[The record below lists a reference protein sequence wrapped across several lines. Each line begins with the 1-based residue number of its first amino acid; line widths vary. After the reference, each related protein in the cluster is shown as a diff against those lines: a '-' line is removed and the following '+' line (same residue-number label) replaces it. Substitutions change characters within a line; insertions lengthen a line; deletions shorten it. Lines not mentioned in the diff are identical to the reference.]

1 MAKKDKQAP
10 APEGEDEKKDG
21 EGADASAEGG
31 KKGFLG
37 KFLSK
42 EFLFSKKMLM
52 FGAPALLVVL
62 LGIGAG
68 TYFMFFSGHS
78 EEEDAKLAES
88 AEPVP
93 VTPPEVA
100 FYDVPNI
107 LVNIQSPDGAPA
119 YLKISLSLELN
130 NEEEKAGVE
139 ALKDRMVD
147 QFQGYLRELRMDDLK
162 GSAGIARVKE
172 ELLRRVNVAA
182 APYKVRDVLLQE
194 MIVQ

>member
-1 MAKKDKQAP
+1 MAKKEKQAP
-10 APEGEDEKKDG
+10 APEGEEGQKDG
-21 EGADASAEGG
+21 EGGEATAESG
-31 KKGFLG
+31 KKGLG

-68 TYFMFFSGHS
+68 TYFMFFSGHG
-78 EEEDAKLAES
+78 EDEAKLAEA

>member
-10 APEGEDEKKDG
+10 APEGEDANKDAAT
-21 EGADASAEGG
+21 EGAEGTEAG

-68 TYFMFFSGHS
+68 TYFMFFSGHG
-78 EEEDAKLAES
+78 EDAAALAE
-88 AEPVP
+88 AEPQP
-93 VTPPEVA
+93 ITPPEVA

-107 LVNIQSPDGAPA
+107 LVNIHSPDGTPA

-130 NEEEKAGVE
+130 NEEEKTGIE

-147 QFQGYLRELRMDDLK
+147 QFQSYLRELRLDDLN
-162 GSAGIARVKE
+162 GSAGTARVKE

-182 APYKVRDVLLQE
+182 APYKVRDVLIQE

>member
-1 MAKKDKQAP
+1 MAKKDKQAQ
-10 APEGEDEKKDG
+10 APDGEEEKKDG

-31 KKGFLG
+31 KKGLK

-42 EFLFSKKMLM
+42 EFLFSKKNLM
-52 FGAPALLVVL
+52 FGAPALLVLL

-68 TYFMFFSGHS
+68 TYFMFFSGHG
-78 EEEDAKLAES
+78 EEESKLAEA
-88 AEPVP
+88 AEAKP

-107 LVNIQSPDGAPA
+107 LVKIQSPDGAPA

-147 QFQGYLRELRMDDLK
+147 QFQSYLRELRMDDLK

-182 APYKVRDVLLQE
+182 APYHVRDVLLQE

>member
-10 APEGEDEKKDG
+10 APDGDEEKKEG
-21 EGADASAEGG
+21 EGAEASAEGG

-68 TYFMFFSGHS
+68 TYFMFFSGHG
-78 EEEDAKLAES
+78 EEADKLAEA
-88 AEPVP
+88 AEPAP

-147 QFQGYLRELRMDDLK
+147 QFQSYLRELRMDDLK

-182 APYKVRDVLLQE
+182 APYHVRDVLLQE